1 MQQVDHITLEALV
14 EHVSCKVWRLVGR
27 CKPKDNKQSRLR
39 QIQQAFADVDSDEI
53 VCKAHGQAAL
63 VKQQV
68 TVISHES

>member
-14 EHVSCKVWRLVGR
+14 EHVSCKVWRLVGH
-27 CKPKDNKQSRLR
+27 CKPKDNKQSRL
-39 QIQQAFADVDSDEI
+39 QQAFADVDSDEI
-53 VCKAHGQAAL
+53 ACKAHGQAAL